1 MNSKVIAVVVIVV
14 LAALAIFMLPQPEVS
29 PGSETEAIGTGQETV
44 DEEYLIDD
52 FYIEMLEEE
61 FDSMEME
68 DFSAEME
75 DEMADDLSQFYYE

>member
-1 MNSKVIAVVVIVV
+1 MNSKIIAVLVV
-14 LAALAIFMLPQPEVS
+14 LVIAALAILMLPQPEVLA
-29 PGSETEAIGTGQETV
+29 GDGTAEETV

-61 FDSMEME
+61 FDSLELE